1 MNTMNAM
8 MKLAL
13 KIRLVK
19 LIRHLLVIDNLQ
31 AISGQSRYFLQ
42 STDVKFHWKYFEWI
56 AEVSMK

>member
-1 MNTMNAM
+1 MMNTMNAM

-42 STDVKFHWKYFEWI
+42 STDVKFH
-56 AEVSMK
+56 